1 MYIMNSKIIFGGVL
15 LSIIII
21 GLFIKRENLE
31 GFSSC
36 KIGCKAPTKQTGNCT
51 YPKLAD
57 GTFDKTKILCPWNC
71 ENKNPGNED
80 STQCMYDSDC
90 AGCLPTS
97 LFNNIIGST
106 GTIGNTFL
114 PGTNNLGNTGSVN
127 SIDSNTGNT
136 GPIYSNISNNT
147 APINTSATTSSSTS
161 TFDSDL
167 YMLKSSY
174 VPPICPAYPTPYFHK
189 KKKHNKHSRSNKNN
203 TKYCVNQT
211 NFSSRN
217 IPLPV
222 LPDFT
227 TYGM

>member
-1 MYIMNSKIIFGGVL
+1 MYIMNRKIIFGGVL
-15 LSIIII
+15 LSIIIV
-21 GLFIKRENLE
+21 GLFIKREKLE

-57 GTFDKTKILCPWNC
+57 GTFDKTKLSCPWNC
-71 ENKNPGNED
+71 ENKNPHNED

-90 AGCLPTS
+90 AGCLPAL
-97 LFNNIIGST
+97 LFNNIIGGT
-106 GTIGNTFL
+106 GAFDNTITTR
-114 PGTNNLGNTGSVN
+114 TNNLGNTGPVN
-127 SIDSNTGNT
+127 SINSNFVETGT
-136 GPIYSNISNNT
+136 T
-147 APINTSATTSSSTS
+147 KTMTTSS

-174 VPPICPAYPTPYFHK
+174 VPPICPAYPRPDFHK
-189 KKKHNKHSRSNKNN
+189 KKKHNKHSSHKHSYKHSSNKNN
-203 TKYCVNQT
+203 TKHCVNQNQT
-211 NFSSRN
+211 QFSSKN